1 MNEQTGTVYTPEQIA
16 EQWGVA
22 RHTVLRYLQTGKLKP
37 DFDTSKYIL
46 ADSPAFSGRI
56 VIY

>member
-46 ADSPAFSGRI
+46 AGKR
-56 VIY
+56 